1 MGSNQTALSKYLKM
15 AEDPRE
21 TEVKFCVCN
30 LLQVETDLRRL
41 KAHLIAPRTLE
52 VNLRFDT
59 PTCDLQH
66 DGRVLRLRRDETA
79 RLTYKDNNRH
89 IEGAVTRR
97 EIEFVVDDFD
107 SARQF
112 IEALGYDVVFI
123 YEKYRTTYAL
133 SSQTSEVLRDLRGL
147 EAHIM
152 LDELPYGNFVE
163 IEGELET
170 LRPIAD
176 GLQLDWDKAVPAS
189 YHSLFDR
196 LHKSRKLTFRDLT
209 FENFANVAGTGAGKA
224 LRVSPEDMQ
233 VEFADHK
240 AEEYE

>member
-1 MGSNQTALSKYLKM
+1 MKQPT
-15 AEDPRE
+15 E
-21 TEVKFCVCN
+21 TEVKFCVFN

-52 VNLRFDT
+52 INLRFDT
-59 PTCDLQH
+59 PAGDLQR
-66 DGRVLRLRRDETA
+66 DGRVLRLRKDDAA

-89 IEGAVTRR
+89 IAGAVTRR

-112 IEALGYDVVFI
+112 VEALGYEVAFI
-123 YEKYRTTYAL
+123 YEKYRTTYEI
-133 SSQTSEVLRDLRGL
+133 QTSEVFAKHPRRGQDFRSL
-147 EAHIM
+147 KAHIM
-152 LDELPYGNFVE
+152 LDELPYGYFVE
-163 IEGELET
+163 IEGELEI

-176 GLQLDWDKAVPAS
+176 ELQLDWDQAIPAS

-209 FENFANVAGTGAGKA
+209 FENFAGAGGAGAGQDIK
-224 LRVSPEDMQ
+224 VSPEDMMI
-233 VEFADHK
+233 EYADHK
-240 AEEYE
+240 AGT